1 MPSYQ
6 SKRRRSRQR
15 NVARIKKSVSRDRR
29 QLLHWSAKAHKDYD
43 RLRSHA
49 KKVANRAPSYVD
61 QEVVNDIADKGS
73 RRFLAENVHKNSFL
87 DGLAWVIDQV
97 PGGSW
102 NWIKQAARK

>member
-1 MPSYQ
+1 M
-6 SKRRRSRQR
+6 
-15 NVARIKKSVSRDRR
+15 SRDR
-29 QLLHWSAKAHKDYD
+29 HWSAKGTHKDYD

-87 DGLAWVIDQV
+87 DGLAWSSTRFRV
-97 PGGSW
+97 
-102 NWIKQAARK
+102 ARGIGLNRRRRER